1 MILLIVFCADGFFA
15 PAKDKRV
22 DTRRVKEKARRRTC
36 STLSTFFKR
45 NAVGIT
51 PQNAPS
57 LALPTPPK
65 ADQPLAESGRE

>member
-22 DTRRVKEKARRRTC
+22 DTRRVKEKARRRTY

-45 NAVGIT
+45 NAVGMRFST
-51 PQNAPS
+51 AAVGS
-57 LALPTPPK
+57 L
-65 ADQPLAESGRE
+65 